1 MIAVVINVAMILA
14 GCALGLMCSHLI
26 SQRLLATLTQVLG
39 LCVMG
44 IGVSRLVKAR
54 DMLCVVVCMVVG
66 ALIGYVLD
74 IERQI
79 ERLGNVM
86 RRRLVRGGGA
96 QTAHGF
102 TEAFVSASLLFCVG
116 ALTITGAIEA
126 GLNQNYEIIISKG
139 VIDGV
144 TAVSFAA
151 TMGPGVA
158 FGALPLFL
166 YEGGITLLAGLVGPY
181 LPELVLNEMCAVG
194 GVVIVGLAINVL
206 ELGQERIR
214 VANLLPAMFLPIVY
228 VPLTQWLGGL
238 FTWPWAL

>member
-44 IGVSRLVKAR
+44 IGLSSLVKSQ

-102 TEAFVSASLLFCVG
+102 TEDDI
-116 ALTITGAIEA
+116 AL
-126 GLNQNYEIIISKG
+126 GL
-139 VIDGV
+139 
-144 TAVSFAA
+144 AHAA
-151 TMGPGVA
+151 AA
-158 FGALPLFL
+158 FGHDDAARVFL
-166 YEGGITLLAGLVGPY
+166 TFLSEK
-181 LPELVLNEMCAVG
+181 
-194 GVVIVGLAINVL
+194 
-206 ELGQERIR
+206 ER
-214 VANLLPAMFLPIVY
+214 
-228 VPLTQWLGGL
+228 
-238 FTWPWAL
+238 